1 MEDADP
7 LWAVACD
14 IPWVSGLV
22 VGKLQQSSGS
32 FWWADGETDHSIS
45 GCDVQN
51 YCWILSPTVL

>member
-14 IPWVSGLV
+14 IPWVSGIV
-22 VGKLQQSSGS
+22 VGKLQQSSGT
-32 FWWADGETDHSIS
+32 FWWADGETDHSIN

-51 YCWILSPTVL
+51 YCWIL